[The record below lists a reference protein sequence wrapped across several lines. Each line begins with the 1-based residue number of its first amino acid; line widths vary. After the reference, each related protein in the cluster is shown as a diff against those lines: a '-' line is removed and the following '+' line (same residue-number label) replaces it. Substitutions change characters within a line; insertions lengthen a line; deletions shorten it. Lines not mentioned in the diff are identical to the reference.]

1 VEIKF
6 EERRPAALRH
16 VATGSLAC
24 PRCDAP
30 VVLAGPLGPAAPL
43 GCPFCDHAGP
53 LRDFLSLGEPT
64 RPARVRVRI
73 R

>member
-6 EERRPAALRH
+6 EERRPSELRH
-16 VATGSLAC
+16 IAVGSLAC
-24 PRCDAP
+24 PHCDAP
-30 VVLAGPLGPAAPL
+30 VHLSGPLGPAAPL
-43 GCPFCDHAGP
+43 GCPFCSHAAP

-64 RPARVRVRI
+64 RPARVRVRL